1 MHSNPCGGDS
11 GHRENEKNGL
21 IFQINN
27 EEELSEQLE
36 KMITEKK
43 LREAIAKESL
53 KLART
58 TFNVTTINA
67 QLGNIYQSLKS

>member
-1 MHSNPCGGDS
+1 MK
-11 GHRENEKNGL
+11 NEKNGL

>member
-1 MHSNPCGGDS
+1 VGGIPDIVED
-11 GHRENEKNGL
+11 GKNGL

>member
-1 MHSNPCGGDS
+1 MGGIPDIVK
-11 GHRENEKNGL
+11 NEKNGL

>member
-1 MHSNPCGGDS
+1 MGGIPDIVED
-11 GHRENEKNGL
+11 GKNGL